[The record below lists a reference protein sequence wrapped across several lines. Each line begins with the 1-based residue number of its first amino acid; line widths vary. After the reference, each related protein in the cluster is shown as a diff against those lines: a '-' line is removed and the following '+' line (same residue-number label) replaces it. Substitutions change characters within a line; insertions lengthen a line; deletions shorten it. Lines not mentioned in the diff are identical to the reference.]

1 MIKKHRVSVWVT
13 IKVVADVLEV
23 SDPKQVM
30 NTTLQNLFKDNEV
43 LIDPEFTAVVPQ
55 QFDLY
60 SNNLGKPVYSKK
72 LKPKDYMHLVFGGA
86 K

>member
-1 MIKKHRVSVWVT
+1 
-13 IKVVADVLEV
+13 
-23 SDPKQVM
+23 M

>member
-1 MIKKHRVSVWVT
+1 
-13 IKVVADVLEV
+13 
-23 SDPKQVM
+23 M

-60 SNNLGKPVYSKK
+60 ADNLGKSIYSKK